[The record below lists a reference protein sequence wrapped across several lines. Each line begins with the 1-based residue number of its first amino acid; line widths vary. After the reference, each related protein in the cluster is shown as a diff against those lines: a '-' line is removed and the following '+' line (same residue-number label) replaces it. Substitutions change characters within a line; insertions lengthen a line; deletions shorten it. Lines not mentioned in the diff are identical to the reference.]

1 MEKII
6 FRCEDSTDGIF
17 TGVYDAWASKLGH
30 SNVALQSGTNINYE
44 LFTNY
49 VDVPVDHEKAYK
61 VANTIRE
68 KMVEEDYE
76 AVYQAT
82 LSKENDKADAIYRMI
97 VLGLSG
103 NYPGPVI
110 QNLGN
115 PHICRVFELSRNVGN
130 EAHHYLGFVRFKE
143 LQNKILSSVIEP
155 ENKIIPVIGDH
166 FANRFPNENFLLF
179 DKTHQMLMV
188 HEVGKDW
195 VVVSGDVNDP
205 EKLYRASDRELEFQE
220 LWIGFCKSIGITER
234 KNQQLQRKLVP
245 LKRRKYM
252 PEFK

>member
-1 MEKII
+1 MEKTI

-17 TGVYDAWASKLGH
+17 TGVYDAWASRLGH
-30 SNVALQSGTNINYE
+30 GNVALQTGTDVNYE
-44 LFTNY
+44 LFARY
-49 VDVPVDHEKAYK
+49 VDVPVDHEKAFK
-61 VANTIRE
+61 VARTIRE

-76 AVYQAT
+76 ALYQAT

-103 NYPGPVI
+103 NYRGPVI

-115 PHICRVFELSRNVGN
+115 PHVCKVFELSRSVGN
-130 EAHHYLGFVRFKE
+130 EAHHYLGFIRFKE

-155 ENKIIPVIGDH
+155 EN

-179 DKTHQMLMV
+179 DKTNQMLMV
-188 HEVGKDW
+188 HEIGKEW
-195 VVVSGDVNDP
+195 VVVSGEVNDP
-205 EKLYRASDRELEFQE
+205 EDLYRASERELEFQK
-220 LWIGFCKSIGITER
+220 LWKGFCNSIGIKER
-234 KNQQLQRKLVP
+234 QNQQLQRKLVP

-252 PEFK
+252 LEF